1 MFSQYTIN
9 DKWKKN
15 MKYTLF
21 RICLILLLSGCVSAA
36 QPEDSSSL
44 PESESSLS
52 QAESESS
59 SLPEISSQPE
69 EPSLSS
75 QRGTSSYGQVSESG
89 YASGSLQSQADE
101 TISAADISA
110 FEAKYYL
117 LLGADAFDEQ
127 FYSENGEMLDWG
139 KIDTSKV
146 VQIYQLIYEN
156 PSDADEFD
164 AFVAAYK
171 QRGSISELIE
181 PKDMYY
187 ANVNVTNRSYSLGT
201 VVLEKENG
209 RYIVGSYYLG
219 DESDKFIF
227 PKSKTLVSEICGLY
241 DPAFTEIR
249 LVAFP
254 CIGHGILLYDG
265 QQESVIFMGSGRDLG
280 VEVNVLYS
288 ADQVME
294 KIIAARDSIVRPQ
307 HEPEVNSDGEIN
319 AVTG

>member
-1 MFSQYTIN
+1 MSGDSLIKRRAG
-9 DKWKKN
+9 D
-15 MKYTLF
+15 MELF
-21 RICLILLLSGCVSAA
+21 IAFICMVLLLSGCNA
-36 QPEDSSSL
+36 QKLPEDSSSL
-44 PESESSLS
+44 SENESSLS
-52 QAESESS
+52 QTEFESS
-59 SLPEISSQPE
+59 SLPEFSSQPE
-69 EPSLSS
+69 ESSLSS
-75 QRGTSSYGQVSESG
+75 QNEASSYGQEVSEPGST
-89 YASGSLQSQADE
+89 SGSLQSQADE

-110 FEAKYYL
+110 FEAIYYL
-117 LLGADAFDEQ
+117 PLGADAFDEQ

-146 VQIYQLIYEN
+146 VQSYKLIYEN
-156 PSDADEFD
+156 LSDADEFD

-171 QRGSISELIE
+171 QEGSISELIE

-241 DPAFTEIR
+241 DPASTEIR

-254 CIGHGILLYDG
+254 CIGRGILLYDG

-294 KIIAARDSIVRPQ
+294 KIIAARDSIVQPQ
-307 HEPEVNSDGEIN
+307 YEPEVNSDGEIN
-319 AVTG
+319 YRVG

>member
-1 MFSQYTIN
+1 
-9 DKWKKN
+9 
-15 MKYTLF
+15 MKLF
-21 RICLILLLSGCVSAA
+21 IAFICMVLLLSGCNA
-36 QPEDSSSL
+36 QKLPEDSSSL

-52 QAESESS
+52 QTEFESS
-59 SLPEISSQPE
+59 SLPEFSSQPE
-69 EPSLSS
+69 ESSLSS
-75 QRGTSSYGQVSESG
+75 QNEASSYGQEVSEPGST
-89 YASGSLQSQADE
+89 SGSLQSQADE

-171 QRGSISELIE
+171 QGGSISELIE

-187 ANVNVTNRSYSLGT
+187 ANVNVTNQSYSTGMVT
-201 VVLEKENG
+201 LEKEND
-209 RYIVGSYYLG
+209 RFMINSSYLG
-219 DESDKFIF
+219 DDNDSWLFSF
-227 PKSKTLVSEICGLY
+227 PNNGTLAADICSRY
-241 DPAFTEIR
+241 DPAATE
-249 LVAFP
+249 VKFVMFSF
-254 CIGHGILLYDG
+254 IGCGLLFSDG
-265 QQESVIFMGSGRDLG
+265 QQESIVFTYPIQDLR
-280 VEVNVLYS
+280 VKANVLYS
-288 ADQVME
+288 TDQVME
-294 KIIAARDSIVRPQ
+294 NIIAARDSIVRPQ

-319 AVTG
+319 YWVG